1 MRIFHTAYRTKNPAR
16 RVGLR
21 GAKKQVHADLVRILN
36 PSRKDNP
43 AKFIKGRPGSKGLG
57 KSIDAVNFLAE
68 LNKKINELAASEGFD
83 KKTRKANRKLAMALM
98 PLRDTVEASVK
109 GYLEGDALEY
119 SLEAAM
125 RDLTTAEV
133 AAIQRL
139 YKEKRAEE
147 KKSLAEGRRSLTS
160 GEILDIQRTL
170 EKRTLTAADARL
182 AQQAIV
188 KQRPSRGAP
197 RRSLTAP
204 EVRAVQHALDVKRR
218 RAKSE
223 AKRRETRESELR
235 RFEREGKSIR
245 RRAKLDP
252 AVIAAQERVS
262 KAKNI
267 SKLNAAMFKAAF
279 EHGTLGSREWQ
290 RGPTR
295 HAEMKASLAATAKEI
310 GKEPYKPKDEELWDR
325 VVKALEKKYPY
336 GYVPPKLD
344 HLKKDDGPA
353 GEKNEKNR
361 ELKLLI
367 ELSHVNTSATR
378 KKEIR
383 ERLETP
389 IRYRFRTKT
398 ILAYEKL
405 GGRQKTRSEI
415 AADKK
420 DRKEQKFEELGKAFK
435 VGSDHYGQIQKGKGG
450 YIWGLIDADGN
461 IKVSGIS
468 TATNSASKQISK
480 AYDVTKRLRLLGDK
494 AGWDNLPEPDRRW
507 FEKNRPRI
515 SKATARLLVKNIGKR
530 KKLKITTETLLWLQS
545 AGGLKKREDI
555 AMAKGC
561 KNMGIGEERVFKGK
575 ANAYSIHVKMG
586 IHNKYT
592 MWVVTKDGRKSR
604 KYPLTGC
611 NKAIAQGHAVAGSM
625 IGAGKVAKAV
635 SNPAK
640 IKRLDND
647 ARKFFRKK
655 NPEMPR
661 GEAEAASIKDLAG
674 MFTIPEDSE
683 EAFRYGFYFG
693 IIRGIDTCGVQNFFK
708 RRKIRKRYQ
717 ERALE
722 GLVSEASRA
731 AGIDTP
737 TPKRRQKPEKLRIRS
752 ALDRIFAADEDEIEG
767 GAFAGQ
773 DPDEDED

>member
-133 AAIQRL
+133 AAVQRL

-182 AQQAIV
+182 AQQAIA
-188 KQRPSRGAP
+188 KQRSSRGAP
-197 RRSLTAP
+197 RRPLTAP
-204 EVRAVQHALDVKRR
+204 EVRAVQHALAVKKRR
-218 RAKSE
+218 TKSE

-235 RFEREGKSIR
+235 RFGREGKSIR

-252 AVIAAQERVS
+252 AVIAAQERVR
-262 KAKNI
+262 KAKDI
-267 SKLNAAMFKAAF
+267 KKINAAMFKAAF
-279 EHGTLGSREWQ
+279 EHGTLSAVEWQ
-290 RGPTR
+290 LGPTR
-295 HAEMKASLAATAKEI
+295 HAEIRYSDSAARKEI
-310 GKEPYKPKDEELWDR
+310 GDEPYKPKDEELWDR

-344 HLKKDDGPA
+344 HLRKDDRA
-353 GEKNEKNR
+353 GVEMNK

-383 ERLETP
+383 ERLKAP
-389 IRYRFRTKT
+389 LRYRLRTKT

-405 GGRQKTRSEI
+405 GGRKKTRSEI
-415 AADKK
+415 KADKK
-420 DRKEQKFEELGKAFK
+420 EREEQKFHTLGEPFQ
-435 VGSDHYGQIQKGKGG
+435 VGADHYGGIEKDAKG
-450 YIWGLIDADGN
+450 YRWALIDANGK
-461 IKVSGIS
+461 IKVSGTS
-468 TATNSASKQISK
+468 SATNSASKQIGK
-480 AYDVTKRLRLLGDK
+480 AYEIVKRLRSLGAK

-507 FEKNRPRI
+507 LEKNRPKI
-515 SKATARLLVKNIGKR
+515 SKSVARLLMKNIGKR
-530 KKLKITTETLLWLQS
+530 KKLKITKETILWLQS
-545 AGGLKKREDI
+545 AGGLKKVEG
-555 AMAKGC
+555 MANEC
-561 KNMGIGEERVFKGK
+561 KNMGLGEERVFKGK
-575 ANAYSIHVKMG
+575 ANAYSIHVKKGMR
-586 IHNKYT
+586 KYS
-592 MWVVTKDGRKSR
+592 MWVVMKDSRKSR
-604 KYPLTGC
+604 KHILDSC
-611 NKAIAQGHAVAGSM
+611 NNAVAQGHAVAGSM
-625 IGAGKVAKAV
+625 TGAGKVAKAV

-640 IKRLDND
+640 IKRLDNE
-647 ARKFFRKK
+647 ARKFFRKQ
-655 NPEMPR
+655 NPKMPR
-661 GEAEAASIKDLAG
+661 AEAEAASIKELAG
-674 MFTIPEDSE
+674 MFQIPDDAE
-683 EAFRYGFYFG
+683 EAFRYGVYFG
-693 IIRGIDTCGVQNFFK
+693 IIRGIDTCGVQNYFT

-717 ERALE
+717 KRALE

-731 AGIDTP
+731 AGIETP
-737 TPKRRQKPEKLRIRS
+737 TPKSRGTSAKLRVK
-752 ALDRIFAADEDEIEG
+752 AQQELDRLLASDEGGIQG

>member
-21 GAKKQVHADLVRILN
+21 GAKKQVHTDLVRILN
-36 PSRKDNP
+36 SSRKGNP

-133 AAIQRL
+133 TAVQRL

-147 KKSLAEGRRSLTS
+147 KKSLEEGRRSLTS

-182 AQQAIV
+182 AQQAIA
-188 KQRPSRGAP
+188 KQRSSRGAP

-204 EVRAVQHALDVKRR
+204 EVRAVQHALAVKKRST
-218 RAKSE
+218 KSE
-223 AKRRETRESELR
+223 AKRRGTRESELR
-235 RFEREGKSIR
+235 RFGREGKSIR

-267 SKLNAAMFKAAF
+267 AKLNAAMFKAAF
-279 EHGTLGSREWQ
+279 EHGTLGGLEWQ

-295 HAEMKASLAATAKEI
+295 HAEMKASTTAAAKEI

-344 HLKKDDGPA
+344 HLRKDDRA
-353 GEKNEKNR
+353 GVEMNK

-420 DRKEQKFEELGKAFK
+420 DRKEQKFEELGEPFR
-435 VGSDHYGQIQKGKGG
+435 VGSGHYGAIEKATKGYK
-450 YIWGLIDADGN
+450 WGLIDSDGHV
-461 IKVSGIS
+461 KVSGTS
-468 TATNSASKQISK
+468 TATNSASKQIGK
-480 AYDVTKRLRLLGDK
+480 AYEIVERLRSLGDK

-507 FEKNRPRI
+507 LEKNRPKI
-515 SKATARLLVKNIGKR
+515 AKSVARLLMKNIGKR
-530 KKLKITTETLLWLQS
+530 KQLKITKETILWLQS
-545 AGGLKKREDI
+545 AGGLKKGEG
-555 AMAKGC
+555 MANEC
-561 KNMGIGEERVFKGK
+561 KNMGIGEDRVFKGK
-575 ANAYSIHVKMG
+575 ANAYSIHVKRG
-586 IHNKYT
+586 NRKYT
-592 MWVVTKDGRKSR
+592 MWVVMKDGRKSR
-604 KYPLTGC
+604 KYPLDGC
-611 NKAIAQGHAVAGSM
+611 NKAVAQGHAVAGSM
-625 IGAGKVAKAV
+625 IGSGKVAKAV

-640 IKRLDND
+640 IKRLDNE
-647 ARKFFRKK
+647 ARKFFRKQ
-655 NPEMPR
+655 NPKMPR
-661 GEAEAASIKDLAG
+661 AEAEAADIKELAG
-674 MFTIPEDSE
+674 MFRIPADNE
-683 EAFRYGFYFG
+683 EAFRYGLYFG
-693 IIRGIDTCGVQNFFK
+693 MIRGIDTCGVQNFLK
-708 RRKIRKRYQ
+708 RKRIRKRYQ
-717 ERALE
+717 ERLLE
-722 GLVSEASRA
+722 GLVTEATRA
-731 AGIDTP
+731 GGLQA
-737 TPKRRQKPEKLRIRS
+737 PKSKKKPERT
-752 ALDRIFAADEDEIEG
+752 AAQHFAAAYPNLADLDNVDVGDDEEEDE
-767 GAFAGQ
+767 
-773 DPDEDED
+773 EDED